1 VFYHGGGRSRES
13 SMPEPVKPEVQSQPP
28 SPSTTAPDFAV
39 ATQPSY
45 ARTLFFGADGL
56 RPGWGLVFYALL
68 YFGLRQLSLWL
79 AYSSGLGALRA
90 TFADEC
96 GLVLAAAIPAVAL
109 ARIEHRPWRG
119 YGLPVRR
126 AFGPLFWTGALW
138 GFSGISLL
146 MLSLHEFHAFDFG
159 HLVLHGARLAK
170 FGAFWAAMFLAV
182 GLYEEFFFRGYS
194 LFTLARGI
202 GFWPAALTLSASFGL
217 IHLGN
222 PGEHWQGALAAAA
235 IGLFLCLTLRR
246 TGSLWFAVGF
256 HVAWDWGES
265 FFYSVPDSGM
275 KSPGHLLSSALHGSP
290 WLSGGSVGPE
300 GSVLCFVVIAIAGV
314 AFDRVYSKHPRELS
328 S

>member
-1 VFYHGGGRSRES
+1 MS
-13 SMPEPVKPEVQSQPP
+13 EPLEPEVPAQS
-28 SPSTTAPDFAV
+28 SSSSTTTTAPDFAV

-45 ARTLFFGADGL
+45 ARTLFFAADGL

-68 YFGLRQLSLWL
+68 YFGLRRISLWL
-79 AYSSGLGALRA
+79 AYSAGLGELRA

-96 GLVLAAAIPAVAL
+96 GLFLAATIPAAML
-109 ARIEHRPWRG
+109 ARVEHRPWRS

-126 AFGPLFWTGALW
+126 AFGALFWIGTLW
-138 GFSGISLL
+138 GFLGISLL

-159 HLVLHGARLAK
+159 HLVLHGARLAR
-170 FGAFWAAMFLAV
+170 FGVFWAIMFLAV
-182 GLYEEFFFRGYS
+182 GLYEEFFFRAYS
-194 LFTLARGI
+194 QFTLARGI
-202 GFWPAALTLSASFGL
+202 SFWPAALTLSASFGL

-246 TGSLWFAVGF
+246 TGSLWFAIGF
-256 HVAWDWGES
+256 HAAWDWGES

-275 KSPGHLLSSALHGSP
+275 KSPGHLLSSSLHGSP

-300 GSVLCFVVIAIAGV
+300 GSVLCFVVITIAAA
-314 AFDRVYSKHPRELS
+314 AFDRMYPRKSEEAS

>member
-1 VFYHGGGRSRES
+1 
-13 SMPEPVKPEVQSQPP
+13 M
-28 SPSTTAPDFAV
+28 
-39 ATQPSY
+39 
-45 ARTLFFGADGL
+45 

-68 YFGLRQLSLWL
+68 YFGLRQISLWL

-96 GLVLAAAIPAVAL
+96 GLFLAAAIPAAML
-109 ARIEHRPWRG
+109 ARVEHRPWRC
-119 YGLPVRR
+119 YGLPLRR
-126 AFGPLFWTGALW
+126 VFGSLFWLGVLW

-159 HLVLHGARLAK
+159 HLVLHGARLAR
-170 FGAFWAAMFLAV
+170 FGVFWAIMFLAV

-194 LFTLARGI
+194 QFTLARGI
-202 GFWPAALTLSASFGL
+202 GFWPAALTLSLSFGL

-222 PGEHWQGALAAAA
+222 PGEHWPGALAASA

-246 TGSLWFAVGF
+246 TGSLWFAIGF
-256 HVAWDWGES
+256 HAAWDWGES

-275 KSPGHLLSSALHGSP
+275 KSPGHLLSSSLHGST

-300 GSVLCFVVIAIAGV
+300 GSVLCLVVIAIVAAAFGRMYPQAAGTV
-314 AFDRVYSKHPRELS
+314 DAPAGSSSPRSRGMTTLHGCGG
-328 S
+328 